1 MSLFTIDLDIDE
13 EYKKL
18 IKEVYKIFV
27 VLIVFQI
34 LINYSELPKDI
45 ISQALSG
52 SLLNDNFMTLVLFII
67 IGLLAYHLV
76 FKKIIT
82 IK

>member
-1 MSLFTIDLDIDE
+1 MCLFIIDLDIDE
-13 EYKKL
+13 DYKKL
-18 IKEVYKIFV
+18 IKQIYKIFI

-34 LINYSELPKDI
+34 LIYYSALPKDI

-52 SLLNDNFMTLVLFII
+52 SLLNDNFMTLVLFVI
-67 IGLLAYHLV
+67 IGILAYNLV
-76 FKKIIT
+76 FKKIVT

>member
-1 MSLFTIDLDIDE
+1 MCLITIDLDIDE

-34 LINYSELPKDI
+34 LVNYSHLPKDI
-45 ISQALSG
+45 INQALSG
-52 SLLNDNFMTLVLFII
+52 SLLNDNFMTLVLFVI

-76 FKKIIT
+76 FKKIIS

>member
-1 MSLFTIDLDIDE
+1 MCLFTIDLDIDE

-34 LINYSELPKDI
+34 LVNYADLPKDI
-45 ISQALSG
+45 INQALSG

>member
-1 MSLFTIDLDIDE
+1 MSLFTIDLDINE

-27 VLIVFQI
+27 ILIVFQI
-34 LINYSELPKDI
+34 LVNYSELPKDI
-45 ISQALSG
+45 ISQSLSG

-76 FKKIIT
+76 FKKIIS